1 MELELKARLERGEL
15 DETLGL
21 LYGEDLAGARGRCQK
36 VMESFEAAFGR
47 APEALFSAPGRTE
60 LGGTTP
66 TTSMAGCWPPG

>member
-36 VMESFEAAFGR
+36 VMESFE
-47 APEALFSAPGRTE
+47 LS
-60 LGGTTP
+60 LIHI
-66 TTSMAGCWPPG
+66 